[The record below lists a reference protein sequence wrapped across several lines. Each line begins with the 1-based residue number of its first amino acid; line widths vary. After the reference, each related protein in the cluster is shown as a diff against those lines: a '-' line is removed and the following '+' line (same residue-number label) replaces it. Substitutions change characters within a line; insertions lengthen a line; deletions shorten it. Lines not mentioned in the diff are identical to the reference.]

1 MGGEF
6 YKMSWCQIIQDVN
19 VIYLRCN
26 TTPLKV
32 LILLIGHIHMESVCK
47 DTKIGVKPE
56 PSWQAIEKR

>member
-19 VIYLRCN
+19 VIYFRCD

-32 LILLIGHIHMESVCK
+32 LILFIRHIHMESVYK
-47 DTKIGVKPE
+47 NRSETR
-56 PSWQAIEKR
+56 A